1 MDYQY
6 TMRYTYDD
14 LLALNIVSGKTYRKW
29 RSRIV
34 RLLCLLLGGFLL
46 LTSAL
51 MIACGE
57 PFSQVIFPV
66 TVGALALL
74 VGIFYHR
81 VNALQSRRMMVK
93 TAGEGT
99 VALSDTEFTEQTSL
113 GTASHP
119 YSAFLSVIRYRGRL
133 FLFVDK
139 RHAYILP
146 DERMTVGDP
155 TGVDAFLEEKC
166 GKPVRVLR

>member
-1 MDYQY
+1 MQGF
-6 TMRYTYDD
+6 RGERGR
-14 LLALNIVSGKTYRKW
+14 SS
-29 RSRIV
+29 RSRGAEGESKRRRRPTLRAASVDASASEFGWYHGQSV
-34 RLLCLLLGGFLL
+34 RP
-46 LTSAL
+46 
-51 MIACGE
+51 E
-57 PFSQVIFPV
+57 PKGSGRFSS
-66 TVGALALL
+66 G
-74 VGIFYHR
+74 GIFYHR
-81 VNALQSRRMMVK
+81 INALQSRRLLVK

-99 VALSDTEFTEQTSL
+99 VVLSDTEFTEQTSL

-155 TGVDAFLEEKC
+155 AGVDAFLEEKC